1 MVKLIITCIFIA
13 FVIFIILFWQGA
25 ALNKTDE
32 DRMMD
37 DKEQEEYIRAWNEG
51 HSKNG

>member
-1 MVKLIITCIFIA
+1 MVKLIITCIFIV